1 MAGIAFTLN
10 GRAVSVATEG
20 TRMLAHVL
28 RGDLGL
34 TGTKL
39 GCEAG
44 LCGACTVLV
53 DGQEVRSCS
62 TPVADMAGRAVTTI
76 EGLEANGALHPVQA
90 AFLEHQAFQ
99 CGFCTPGMILGAVA
113 LLGGK
118 PRPTR
123 AEAAAALEG
132 HLCRCGTHGRILDA
146 IQTAAGKGGGR

>member
-39 GCEAG
+39 GCGVG
-44 LCGACTVLV
+44 LCGACAVLV

-62 TPVADMAGRAVTTI
+62 TPVAEVAGRTVVTI
-76 EGLEANGALHPVQA
+76 EGLDAQGALHPVQA

-99 CGFCTPGMILGAVA
+99 CGFCTPGMIIGACA
-113 LLGGK
+113 LLGAQR
-118 PRPTR
+118 RPTR

-146 IQTAAGKGGGR
+146 VQAAAEKGGAR